1 MKRLLRVVAI
11 GIGVLAL
18 AGLFVYFVRPAWL
31 LELEYARLAAPAGL
45 EEQRIVVGD
54 HEWTYYDGGA
64 GPVVVLV
71 HGFSGSKENWLDV
84 ARRLARDHR
93 VVVPDLPGWGESQ
106 RRADADYG
114 VAAQARR
121 LHAFLGALGL
131 DDVLLAGHSMG
142 GHIAGLDAADQD
154 PRVRAL
160 ALVDSAGFDFAPNAF
175 VKRLQAGETPFN
187 FSDRAQFDAFMHEL
201 FAEPPWLPPRVKDA
215 LIDANVASHAF
226 HERMLRVIT
235 APDARFLLQSRLAEV
250 RVPVVAIWCRGDR
263 LLDVS
268 SLDAISRALPDADI
282 VKLGPCSH
290 MPMME
295 QPDAV
300 EQALRDFELGR

>member
-1 MKRLLRVVAI
+1 MKRLLRVIAI
-11 GIGVLAL
+11 GLGVLVL
-18 AGLFVYFVRPAWL
+18 CGLFVYFVRPAWL

-45 EEQRIVVGD
+45 KEHRIVVGD
-54 HEWTYYDGGA
+54 HEWAYYDGGQ

-84 ARRLARDHR
+84 ARLLARDHR

-106 RRADADYG
+106 RREEADYG

-131 DDVLLAGHSMG
+131 DEVLLAGHSMG
-142 GHIAGLDAADQD
+142 GHIAGLDAADHD

-160 ALVDSAGFDFAPNAF
+160 ALVDSAGFDFTPNAF
-175 VKRLQAGETPFN
+175 VKRLEAGETPFN
-187 FSDRAQFDAFMHEL
+187 FSDREQFDAFMHEL
-201 FAEPPWLPPRVKDA
+201 FAEPRWLPPRVKDA

-268 SLDAISRALPDADI
+268 SLDAVSRALPDAGI